1 MANSAFFV
9 RHGLSANGQTTIS
22 SSNGQILVGSNLSI
36 NTSTIS
42 IGNSTVNSFISSS
55 LLQVSNSTA
64 IANIQPLQI
73 TLGTVVVNTTIISAN
88 GITVNSTGGYITGLI
103 NSSSFTVGSS
113 TIANSTGVYT
123 GVVNAASHTVG
134 TSTIANST
142 GVYTGVVNAASHT
155 VGSSTIANSTGVYTG
170 VVNCSSITISTQLDV
185 TGTVTTAKANV
196 VSQTLTDGTTISWDT
211 SLGQIATVTL
221 GGNRTLAAPTNLKIG
236 TYILH
241 VIQDGTGSRTLTW
254 NSVFKWPAGV
264 APVLTTTAS
273 ARDIISFVSDGTNLY
288 GTYIPDVK

>member
-22 SSNGQILVGSNLSI
+22 SSNGQILVGSNVSI

-42 IGNSTVNSFISSS
+42 VGNSTINSVISSS

-73 TLGTVVVNTTIISAN
+73 TVGTVVVNTTIISAN
-88 GITVNSTGGYITGLI
+88 GITVNSTGQYITGLV
-103 NSSSFTVGSS
+103 NASSFNVS
-113 TIANSTGVYT
+113 T
-123 GVVNAASHTVG
+123 
-134 TSTIANST
+134 
-142 GVYTGVVNAASHT
+142 
-155 VGSSTIANSTGVYTG
+155 STIANSTGVYTG
-170 VVNCSSITISTQLDV
+170 VVNCSSITIATQLDV

-196 VSQTLTDGTTISWDT
+196 VSQTLTDQATITWDT

-221 GGNRTLAAPTNLKIG
+221 GGNRTMAAPTNLKVG

-254 NSVFKWPAGV
+254 NAVFKWPAGV
-264 APVLTTTAS
+264 APVLTTTIN
-273 ARDIISFVSDGTNLY
+273 ARDLFSFVSDGTNLY
-288 GTYIPDVK
+288 GTFIPDVK